1 MMAQARAAAAP
12 GVFAQLGSI
21 ARPWRLSLVLVS
33 ALVIAAAIVQLAP
46 PLIVRSLVDEQLAAG
61 RADGLLLLALL
72 YLVVTAGAQGLIFAY
87 TYLAASVAQGVLNA
101 LRVRVFSHLQDL
113 PMAYYDQTQIGD
125 AISRCTADVETV
137 DTLFSSGVS
146 ALVANLVLVLSTG
159 VAMIVL
165 SPPLALVSALVL
177 PFLLVSTRFFQVR
190 TRNAERGNRIAV
202 GRLNGELQESLTGIE
217 VIRAF
222 GREPVFVQ
230 RFRRTLHATLLAM
243 NRATLYSALYV
254 PATVI
259 LAALVTALL
268 LWAGTRQSLANWGIS
283 VGTLTAYILLFQ
295 RFFKPIVDAGDQWQ
309 TVQAALSGAERIFQV
324 LAMPA
329 EVVPASSRDRAEASN
344 VVEVR
349 DVVFGYVAER
359 PVLHGVRLTVGPG
372 EQVALVGRTG
382 AGKTSLLHLVAGLY
396 APWAGTVYAVGL
408 DPRSL
413 RADERR
419 RVIGIVPQTVHLF
432 SGSILDNL
440 TLRDLSVPQDHVED
454 AARVVGLHTF
464 IQSLSDGY
472 ATQLGGAGRGLG
484 TQLSAGQQQ
493 LLALARA
500 LVWNPRLI
508 LLDEATSTVDNAS
521 DAAFRR
527 ALEVL
532 VRERDKA
539 VLTIAHRLATAR
551 DADRVIVLDH
561 GRVVEE
567 GNPDDLI
574 RKGGR
579 FADMFELERS
589 GWDWRSAI
597 AGDELKL
604 VRADG
609 S

>member
-1 MMAQARAAAAP
+1 MIVQTTRSAAP
-12 GVFAQLGSI
+12 GVFAQLGTI
-21 ARPWRLSLVLVS
+21 ARPWRLSLGLVG
-33 ALVIAAAIVQLAP
+33 ALVILAAVVQLAP
-46 PLIVRSLVDEQLAAG
+46 PLIVRSLVDDHLAVG

-72 YLVVTAGAQGLIFAY
+72 YLGAAAGAQGLIFGY

-101 LRVRVFSHLQDL
+101 LRVRLFRHLQDL

-146 ALVANLVLVLSTG
+146 ALVANLVLVVSTG

-177 PFLLVSTRFFQVR
+177 PFLVVSTRFFQVR

-202 GRLNGELQESLTGIE
+202 GRLNGELQESLNGID

-222 GREPVFVQ
+222 GRQAAFVQ
-230 RFRRTLHATLLAM
+230 RFRRTLHATLLAQ

-254 PATVI
+254 PVTVI

-268 LWAGTRQSLANWGIS
+268 LWAGTRPSLADWGIS
-283 VGTLTAYILLFQ
+283 VGTLTAFILLFQ

-309 TVQAALSGAERIFQV
+309 VVQAALSGAERIFQV
-324 LAMPA
+324 LALP
-329 EVVPASSRDRAEASN
+329 AEASPAPARAHPQIDTM
-344 VVEVR
+344 VEVH
-349 DVVFGYVAER
+349 DVVFGYVTGQ
-359 PVLHGVRLTVGPG
+359 PVLHGVRLTVAAG

-396 APWAGTVYAVGL
+396 APWAGTVRALGV
-408 DPRSL
+408 DPRSF
-413 RADERR
+413 AEDERR
-419 RVIGIVPQTVHLF
+419 RLIGIVPQNVHLF

-440 TLRDLSVPQDHVED
+440 TLRDPAVRQEDVEE
-454 AARVVGLHTF
+454 AARVVGLHAF
-464 IQSLSDGY
+464 IESLPRGY
-472 ATQLGGAGRGLG
+472 ATLLGGAGRGAG
-484 TQLSAGQQQ
+484 MQLSAGQQQ
-493 LLALARA
+493 LLSLARA
-500 LVWNPRLI
+500 LFWDPSLI
-508 LLDEATSTVDNAS
+508 LLDEATSTIDNAS

-532 VRERDKA
+532 VREQGRG

-551 DADRVIVLDH
+551 EADRVIVLEH
-561 GRVVEE
+561 GRIVEE
-567 GNPDDLI
+567 GSPNDMV
-574 RKGGR
+574 RHGGR
-579 FADMFELERS
+579 FADMLELEAS

-597 AGDELKL
+597 LAGD
-604 VRADG
+604 RASTG
-609 S
+609 

>member
-1 MMAQARAAAAP
+1 MIARASLAPAP
-12 GVFAQLGSI
+12 GVLTQLATI
-21 ARPWRLSLVLVS
+21 ARPWRLSLALVS
-33 ALVIAAAIVQLAP
+33 ALVILAAVVQLAP
-46 PLIVRSLVDEQLAAG
+46 PLIVRSLVDDNLAVG
-61 RADGLLLLALL
+61 RGGGLVLLALL
-72 YLVVTAGAQGLIFAY
+72 YLAAATGAQGLIFGY

-101 LRVRVFSHLQDL
+101 LRVRLFRHLQDL

-159 VAMIVL
+159 VAMIIL

-177 PFLLVSTRFFQVR
+177 PFLLASTRFFQVR

-202 GRLNGELQESLTGIE
+202 GRLNGELQESLSGIE

-222 GREPVFVQ
+222 GRQPTFVQ
-230 RFRRTLHATLLAM
+230 RFRRTLHAALLAQ

-254 PATVI
+254 PTTVI

-268 LWAGTRQSLANWGIS
+268 LWAGTRPSLADWGIS

-309 TVQAALSGAERIFQV
+309 VVQAALSGAERIFQV
-324 LAMPA
+324 LALPA
-329 EVVPASSRDRAEASN
+329 EAAPPSARADSRVEAM
-344 VVEVR
+344 VEVN
-349 DVVFGYVAER
+349 DVVFGYLPEH
-359 PVLHGVRLTVGPG
+359 PVLHGVRLWVAPG

-396 APWAGTVYAVGL
+396 APWAGTVRALGI

-413 RADERR
+413 AEDERR
-419 RVIGIVPQTVHLF
+419 RLIGIVPQTVHLF
-432 SGSILDNL
+432 SGSIFDNL
-440 TLRDLSVPQDHVED
+440 TLRDLSVQQADVEE
-454 AARVVGLHTF
+454 AAGVVGLHAF
-464 IQSLSDGY
+464 IQSLPDGY

-493 LLALARA
+493 LLSLARA
-500 LVWNPRLI
+500 LVWDPSLI
-508 LLDEATSTVDNAS
+508 LLDEATSTIDNAS

-532 VRERDKA
+532 VREQGRG

-567 GNPDDLI
+567 GSPNDLM
-574 RKGGR
+574 RHGGR
-579 FADMFELERS
+579 FADMLELEAS
-589 GWDWRSAI
+589 GWDWRSAAVANNHI
-597 AGDELKL
+597 TPG
-604 VRADG
+604 
-609 S
+609 

>member
-1 MMAQARAAAAP
+1 MIARASAPAAP
-12 GVFAQLGSI
+12 SVLAQLGSI
-21 ARPWRLSLVLVS
+21 ARPWRLSLLLVG
-33 ALVIAAAIVQLAP
+33 ALVIVAAVVQLAP
-46 PLIVRSLVDEQLAAG
+46 PLIVRSLVDDHLAVG
-61 RADGLLLLALL
+61 RGDGLLLLAVL
-72 YLVVTAGAQGLIFAY
+72 YLAVSAGAQGLIFAY
-87 TYLAASVAQGVLNA
+87 TYLAASVSQGVLNA
-101 LRVRVFSHLQDL
+101 LRVRLFSHLQDL

-165 SPPLALVSALVL
+165 SPPLALVSAVVL

-202 GRLNGELQESLTGIE
+202 GRLNGELQESLSGIE

-222 GREPVFVQ
+222 GRQAAFVQ
-230 RFRRTLHATLLAM
+230 RFRRRLHATLLAM

-268 LWAGTRQSLANWGIS
+268 LWAGTRPSLADWGIS

-324 LAMPA
+324 LALPA
-329 EVVPASSRDRAEASN
+329 ESVPPSAGARADFSN
-344 VVEVR
+344 FVEVQ
-349 DVVFGYVAER
+349 DVVFGYVGER

-382 AGKTSLLHLVAGLY
+382 AGKTSVLHLVAGLY
-396 APWAGTVYAVGL
+396 APWAGAVRALGV

-413 RADERR
+413 PEGERR
-419 RVIGIVPQTVHLF
+419 RLIGIVPQTVHLF
-432 SGSILDNL
+432 SGSIFDNL
-440 TLRDLSVPQDHVED
+440 TLRDSSVAQDDVED
-454 AARVVGLHTF
+454 AARVVGLHAF
-464 IQSLSDGY
+464 IQSLRDGY
-472 ATQLGGAGRGLG
+472 ATQLGGAGRGEG
-484 TQLSAGQQQ
+484 MQLSAGQQQ

-500 LVWNPRLI
+500 LVWDPRLI

-532 VRERDKA
+532 VREQDKA
-539 VLTIAHRLATAR
+539 LLTIAHRLATAR

-561 GRVVEE
+561 GRIVEE
-567 GNPDDLI
+567 GNPDDLL
-574 RKGGR
+574 RNGGR
-579 FADMFELERS
+579 FADMLELEAS
-589 GWDWRSAI
+589 GWDWRPAN
-597 AGDELKL
+597 G
-604 VRADG
+604 
-609 S
+609 

>member
-1 MMAQARAAAAP
+1 MIVQTTCSAAP
-12 GVFAQLGSI
+12 GVFAQLGMI
-21 ARPWRLSLVLVS
+21 ARPWRLSLGLVG
-33 ALVIAAAIVQLAP
+33 ALVILAAVVQLAP
-46 PLIVRSLVDEQLAAG
+46 PLIVRSLVDDHLAVG

-72 YLVVTAGAQGLIFAY
+72 YLGAAAGAQGLIFGY

-101 LRVRVFSHLQDL
+101 LRVRLFRHLQDL

-146 ALVANLVLVLSTG
+146 ALVANLVLVVSTG

-177 PFLLVSTRFFQVR
+177 PFLVVSTRFFQVR

-202 GRLNGELQESLTGIE
+202 GRLNGELQESLNGID

-222 GREPVFVQ
+222 GRQAAFVQ
-230 RFRRTLHATLLAM
+230 RFRRTLHATLLAQ

-254 PATVI
+254 PVTVI

-268 LWAGTRQSLANWGIS
+268 LWAGTRPSLADWGIS
-283 VGTLTAYILLFQ
+283 VGTLTAFILLFQ

-309 TVQAALSGAERIFQV
+309 VVQAALSGAERIFQV
-324 LAMPA
+324 LALP
-329 EVVPASSRDRAEASN
+329 AEASPAPARAHPQIDTM
-344 VVEVR
+344 VEVH
-349 DVVFGYVAER
+349 DVVFGYVTGQ
-359 PVLHGVRLTVGPG
+359 PVLHGVRLTVAAG

-396 APWAGTVYAVGL
+396 APWAGTVRALGV
-408 DPRSL
+408 DPRSF
-413 RADERR
+413 AEDERR
-419 RVIGIVPQTVHLF
+419 RLIGIVPQNVHLF

-440 TLRDLSVPQDHVED
+440 TLRDPAVRQEDVEE
-454 AARVVGLHTF
+454 AARVVGLHAF
-464 IQSLSDGY
+464 IESLPRGY
-472 ATQLGGAGRGLG
+472 ATLLGGAGRGAG
-484 TQLSAGQQQ
+484 MQLSAGQQQ
-493 LLALARA
+493 LLSLARA
-500 LVWNPRLI
+500 LVWDPSLI
-508 LLDEATSTVDNAS
+508 LLDEATSTIDNAS

-532 VRERDKA
+532 VREQGRG

-551 DADRVIVLDH
+551 EADRVIVLDH
-561 GRVVEE
+561 GRIVEE
-567 GNPDDLI
+567 GSPNDLM
-574 RKGGR
+574 RHGGR
-579 FADMFELERS
+579 FADMLELEAS

-597 AGDELKL
+597 LAGD
-604 VRADG
+604 RASTG
-609 S
+609 